1 MCHQFREKKASDK
14 DLFSRLQAWGGAK
27 ALAHVNI
34 DRHLKDQQQQQ
45 AVPPSPAWVRD
56 RQAAA
61 GGEEASFFIRVFPLF
76 HKFALNCCKTLE
88 KEKFPRPT
96 PTSLG

>member
-1 MCHQFREKKASDK
+1 MYHQFREKKASNR
-14 DLFSRLQAWGGAK
+14 DLFSRLQAWRGAK

-45 AVPPSPAWVRD
+45 AATSLPCLGEGQV
-56 RQAAA
+56 AA
-61 GGEEASFFIRVFPLF
+61 GSEEASFFICVLPLF